1 MKFLFPL
8 LMLIMLT
15 KMIAIKV
22 LTTTDDIKHLKGNN
36 WIKLD
41 IKDINGELKPA
52 GAPAMTSSAAQL
64 KSDQRELR

>member
-52 GAPAMTSSAAQL
+52 GAPAIKSSAAQL
-64 KSDQRELR
+64 KSDHRELR